1 MRRIRRDF
9 EDRAAGE
16 EILPVQVADYV
27 SDGQMQVLDGEG
39 AALVQ
44 TNQRASFPDERI
56 EGAYADGAD
65 TALIPR
71 RNRALRIAR

>member
-1 MRRIRRDF
+1 MRRIRCDF
-9 EDRAAGE
+9 EDRTAGE
-16 EILPVQVADYV
+16 EILPLQVAHHV

-56 EGAYADGAD
+56 EGAYTDCADA
-65 TALIPR
+65 ALIPR